1 MNIQVKDDGRFQGK
15 VYFEKVISINEDEQ
29 ITSGIPISC
38 GPGDFTVTSEF
49 EIEDAEY
56 TNETLQ
62 KQIVAA
68 KASFKLFDRKW
79 HHLIFRS
86 GCLERHLS
94 AKRIVIG
101 NRYQAVVALGEDL
114 NDHLML
120 KIR

>member
-1 MNIQVKDDGRFQGK
+1 VNIQVKDDGRFQGK

-68 KASFKLFDRKW
+68 KASFKLFDQ
-79 HHLIFRS
+79 
-86 GCLERHLS
+86 RHLS